1 MITAVRFQAANGNM
15 MLKKTLI
22 RLLLRYVDR
31 FVIIQYKLQVTDLI
45 SDDFSGIWFVIEQ
58 FMLALLTQ

>member
-1 MITAVRFQAANGNM
+1 MFTDVRFHAANGNM

-22 RLLLRYVDR
+22 PLLLRYVDR
-31 FVIIQYKLQVTDLI
+31 IVIIQCKMQVTDLI

-58 FMLALLTQ
+58 FMPALLTQ